1 MDGLQS
7 FWKKGFKMGQGQSG
21 DASEKIDSLKLQ
33 FVERNKHIIG
43 EIENLKKDLNKE
55 KSELTTFIELRTF
68 CNSILLISSSLPSIV
83 SI

>member
-1 MDGLQS
+1 
-7 FWKKGFKMGQGQSG
+7 MGQGQSG

-55 KSELTTFIELRTF
+55 KSELTTFI
-68 CNSILLISSSLPSIV
+68 
-83 SI
+83 

>member
-1 MDGLQS
+1 MDGFQS

-21 DASEKIDSLKLQ
+21 DASEKINSLKLQ

-55 KSELTTFIELRTF
+55 KSEYFLFSFVRP
-68 CNSILLISSSLPSIV
+68 SILYFSLCFHKRAL
-83 SI
+83 